1 MKQKFELTLTP
12 EYASSWELQDALRE
26 LVQNGLDQ
34 QVQHTDNILD
44 IKHFPEDEALEI
56 SNKESVLSK
65 RSLLLGYTSK
75 SNDQD
80 TIGQFGEGYK
90 IALLVL
96 TRLGKKVVIYNYGN
110 KEVWTSKLVKS
121 RRFEGEH
128 ILQIT
133 VDTDFPWK
141 KKPHSNLVI
150 RVEGITQDDYSEL
163 ESRTL
168 FLQDMNQDDILETK
182 RGQILLSDK
191 YAGKLYVD
199 GLYVGELDKFTYG
212 YSIKPKYLKIGRDR
226 NLVNGFDTQYET
238 SQMWRESGYSD
249 ALYDLITKE
258 SPEVSYLT
266 TTFTEDTPGMRDL
279 ANKAYIQFKKDNGT
293 KSIPVKDN
301 KQLERVKRTLPYHTP
316 IIVGSSFSDLLAY
329 STHYKKETKVNGLV
343 PKSPLSLFNEWID
356 GHYGLVLDSE
366 AIEKLNNIVLPV
378 IGG

>member
-34 QVQHTDNILD
+34 QVQHAGNALSINH
-44 IKHFPEDEALEI
+44 IPEEDALEI
-56 SNKESVLSK
+56 SNKESILSK

-75 SNDQD
+75 SNDPD

-96 TRLGKKVVIYNYGN
+96 TRLGKKVIIYNYGN
-110 KEVWTSKLVKS
+110 KEVWTPKLVKS

-150 RVEGITQDDYSEL
+150 RIEGINQDDYTEL
-163 ESRTL
+163 VDRTL
-168 FLQDMNQDDILETK
+168 FLQDIHEDDTIETK
-182 RGQILLSDK
+182 RGKILLSDK
-191 YAGKLYVD
+191 YAGKLFVD
-199 GLYVGELDKFTYG
+199 GLYVGELEEFTYG
-212 YSIKPKYLKIGRDR
+212 YSIKPNFLKIGRDR
-226 NLVNGFDTQYET
+226 NLVNGFDIQYET
-238 SQMWRESGYSD
+238 SQMWKESGYSD
-249 ALYDLITKE
+249 RLYNLIKE
-258 SPEVSYLT
+258 ESSEVSYLT
-266 TTFTEDTPGMRDL
+266 TAFTSDTPDVKKL
-279 ANKAYIQFKKDNGT
+279 ADQVYVQFKKEHGT

-301 KQLERVKRTLPYHTP
+301 KQLDKVKKTLPYHTP
-316 IIVGSSFSDLLAY
+316 VIVGSSFSDLLRY
-329 STHYKKETKVNGLV
+329 STHYKKETTVNGLV
-343 PKSPLSLFNEWID
+343 PKSPVTLFNEWID
-356 GHYGLVLDSE
+356 NHYGLVLGSE
-366 AIEKLNNIVLPV
+366 AVDELNKIVLPI